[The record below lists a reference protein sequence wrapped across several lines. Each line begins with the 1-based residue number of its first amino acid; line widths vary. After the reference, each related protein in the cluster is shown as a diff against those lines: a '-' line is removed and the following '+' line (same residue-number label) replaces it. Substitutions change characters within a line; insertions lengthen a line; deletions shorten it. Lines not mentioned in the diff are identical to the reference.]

1 MIKALANQQLSNS
14 SVAVDEMTRQGPS
27 LDDLS
32 SPPAW
37 TPGPPDTVMPSS
49 TAPKVKL
56 YCILV
61 LNILNWTL
69 AAVCMTTTICREA
82 KGRLS
87 PRAFD
92 AAAATLTI

>member
-14 SVAVDEMTRQGPS
+14 SVAAAVDEMTRQGPS

-37 TPGPPDTVMPSS
+37 TAGPPDTVMPSS

-56 YCILV
+56 YCIL
-61 LNILNWTL
+61 NWTL

-82 KGRLS
+82 EGRLS
-87 PRAFD
+87 PQAFD

>member
-14 SVAVDEMTRQGPS
+14 SVATAVDEMTRQGPS

-37 TPGPPDTVMPSS
+37 TPRPPDTVMPSS
-49 TAPKVKL
+49 TAPKL
-56 YCILV
+56 YCTLV
-61 LNILNWTL
+61 LNILKWTL
-69 AAVCMTTTICREA
+69 AAVCMTTTICSEA

-87 PRAFD
+87 PQAFD